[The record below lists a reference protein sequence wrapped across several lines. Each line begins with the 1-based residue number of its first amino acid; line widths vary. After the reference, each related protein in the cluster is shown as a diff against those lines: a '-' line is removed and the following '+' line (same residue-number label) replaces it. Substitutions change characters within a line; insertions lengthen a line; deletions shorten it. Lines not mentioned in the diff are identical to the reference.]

1 MTTRRQLSTI
11 ALDHLLEADN
21 ALAAATALREQTIDQ
36 EHKDITAILERL
48 TGRDARDLLIRNPDL
63 VLSLIDRLQ
72 RYHDRAL
79 ARDARA
85 LAFEEKAKR
94 LLIAAQHA
102 H

>member
-1 MTTRRQLSTI
+1 MTARRQLSTI
-11 ALDHLLEADN
+11 ALDHLSEADN
-21 ALAAATALREQTIDQ
+21 ALAAATALREETFDQ
-36 EHKDITAILERL
+36 EQKDITALLERL
-48 TGRDARDLLIRNPDL
+48 SSRDLIVRKPDVTLELIQR
-63 VLSLIDRLQ
+63 IR

-85 LAFEEKAKR
+85 LAYEEKAKR